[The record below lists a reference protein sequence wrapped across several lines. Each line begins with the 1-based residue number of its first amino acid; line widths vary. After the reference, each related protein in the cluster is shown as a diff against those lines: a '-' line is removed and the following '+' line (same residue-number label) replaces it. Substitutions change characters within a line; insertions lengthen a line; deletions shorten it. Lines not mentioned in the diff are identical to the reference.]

1 MTARVFVD
9 TNVLV
14 YQLDTREPEK
24 QAKARAW
31 IDRLWS
37 TRGGR
42 VSSQVLQELYVTL
55 THKLA
60 PGLEREAAQKV
71 VQALWAWQPV
81 LIDERVFA
89 IAWAVQERFGLSWWD
104 ALIVAAAR
112 MAECSHLL
120 TEDLQHGQDFGDL
133 RVVNP
138 FKISPEELS
147 PPASGD

>member
-1 MTARVFVD
+1 LTPTFWFISSIP
-9 TNVLV
+9 
-14 YQLDTREPEK
+14 EPEK
-24 QAKARAW
+24 QA
-31 IDRLWS
+31 
-37 TRGGR
+37 
-42 VSSQVLQELYVTL
+42 
-55 THKLA
+55 
-60 PGLEREAAQKV
+60 
-71 VQALWAWQPV
+71 
-81 LIDERVFA
+81 
-89 IAWAVQERFGLSWWD
+89 AWAVQERFGLSWWD